1 MTDILIKNGLVVT
14 IDAQRRI
21 IRDGAVAIEGN
32 TIRAV
37 GKTAEVEA
45 SCGKAGRVID
55 ATNRVVCPGFV
66 DAHLHVSNEGPK
78 GYIPKDIAAYPW
90 VMDWVVPINSIMT
103 EEDEYV
109 LSKVVLTEAL
119 RTGTTTFFEAG
130 TTKYPAAVAKAVEE
144 IGIRGVVGKF
154 TWDVPREPAVMRQTT
169 KEALRSV
176 EEVVKTY
183 HGKLGGRLSAWV
195 SILGSE
201 TQSDELLK
209 GAKALADEMGVGV
222 NMHQSTTE
230 GEVEEFVRNKGKR
243 PIEHFEDLGVLGPNL
258 RLIHMVDVSN
268 REIELLAKYDVK
280 IVNCVTTGLNLGY
293 GVTAIGR
300 FPEMLAKGVCVALGC
315 DGPNCSNTMDMGRA
329 IFLAAGLY
337 KDCRRDTSLVSPEK
351 AWEMGTLDAARSMLM
366 EDQIGSLEVGKKADV
381 ILFDR
386 TRPEWYPMLNVV
398 SNMVFGADGKSVET
412 VIVDGKVVVENGK
425 LLAYD
430 EGALFEEMEA
440 IDWEKKIGGALGL
453 RPASTWPVV

>member
-14 IDAQRRI
+14 IDSERRI
-21 IRDGAVAIEGN
+21 IQDGAVAILGN
-32 TIRAV
+32 TIQAV
-37 GKTAEVEA
+37 GKSQEVEA
-45 SCGKAGRVID
+45 EFGNAGRVID
-55 ATNRVVCPGFV
+55 ATRKVVCPGFV

-78 GYIPKDIAAYPW
+78 GYIPKDIPAFPW
-90 VMDWVVPINSIMT
+90 VMDWVVPINSIME
-103 EEDEYV
+103 EEDEYL

-154 TWDVPREPAVMRQTT
+154 MWDVPDEPAIMRHTT
-169 KEALRSV
+169 DEALKV
-176 EEVVKTY
+176 LEDVVNTY
-183 HGKLGGRLSAWV
+183 HGKAGGRLNVWV

-209 GAKALADEMGVGV
+209 GAKTLADRLGVGV

-230 GEVEEFVRNKGKR
+230 GEVEDFVRNKGKR

-280 IVNCVTTGLNLGY
+280 IINCVTTGLNLGY

-300 FPEMLAKGVCVALGC
+300 FPEMIDKGICVALGC
-315 DGPNCSNTMDMGRA
+315 DGANCSNTMDMGRA

-337 KDCRRDTSLVSPEK
+337 KDARRDTSLVSPEK
-351 AWEMGTLDAARSMLM
+351 AWEMGTIDAARSMLM

-381 ILFDR
+381 IIFDR

-412 VIVDGKVVVENGK
+412 VIVDGQVVVNDGK
-425 LLAYD
+425 LLTY
-430 EGALFEEMEA
+430 EEEALFEEIEA
-440 IDWEKKIGGALGL
+440 VDWEAKIGAKLGL
-453 RPASTWPVV
+453 RPASAWPLV